1 MAVVVGGAIGGKLQA
16 CTCLAVNFFQGNL
29 TSCATDLGL
38 LWNHGA
44 SQHISD
50 DGEIR
55 RQNSSPFGGRVHN
68 HFMIEDLAARV

>member
-1 MAVVVGGAIGGKLQA
+1 MAGAVAGAIGGELWA
-16 CTCLAVNFFQGNL
+16 CTHRAVNFFQGNL

-44 SQHISD
+44 SQHVSD